1 MFLDNTLKVKC
12 NIMSDVS
19 GHDSSKR
26 KFIKKLVYIPPVIL
40 TLGAVPSH
48 ATTGSPR
55 STGDE
60 TESHSDRDD
69 KYTGNKNKKHHG
81 WLHDFV
87 ESCKKAVNK
96 HH

>member
-1 MFLDNTLKVKC
+1 
-12 NIMSDVS
+12 MSNVS

-26 KFIKKLVYIPPVIL
+26 KFIKKLAYIPPVIL
-40 TLGAVPSH
+40 TLGAVPSY

-55 STGDE
+55 NTKGEKDNDYDKDDNLGSYG
-60 TESHSDRDD
+60 HKDR
-69 KYTGNKNKKHHG
+69 HG
-81 WLHDFV
+81 WFHRFV